1 MALLAIKLQANA
13 EAADAVADALI
24 EAGALSVSCDDADA
38 GTLAEASQFAEPG
51 LDPPRP
57 WRQNILTAL
66 VAEDASPETIVSAA
80 AHSCGIRTPRF
91 SVSLVDDEDWV
102 RRTQLQFEPMRV
114 AERIWIVPS
123 WCVPPDPTA
132 INIAIDPGLA
142 FGTGSHPTTRLML
155 RWLASNLKVGH
166 SLLDYGCGS
175 GILAIVGARLGAR
188 DAVGVD
194 IDPQAIV
201 TAKDNAAKNGVAVR
215 FVAPDAVPEQ
225 LSDIVV
231 ANILANPLI
240 ALAPLLTARCVGRLA
255 MSGIL
260 EEQFGEIKDAYD
272 EHFDLQIADREE
284 GWILASGARL

>member
-1 MALLAIKLQANA
+1 MAWLAIRLHAEA

-38 GTLAEASQFAEPG
+38 GTIAEASQFAEPG
-51 LDPPRP
+51 LDAPRP
-57 WRQNILTAL
+57 WRHNILTAL
-66 VAEDASPETIVSAA
+66 VAEDASPDVIVSAA
-80 AHSCGIRTPRF
+80 ALACGMQTPSF

-114 AERIWIVPS
+114 ADRLWIVPS
-123 WCVPPDPTA
+123 WCTPPEPA
-132 INIAIDPGLA
+132 AVNISIDPGLA

-155 RWLASNLKVGH
+155 RWLASNLKAGE

-188 DAVGVD
+188 DVVGVD

-201 TAKDNAAKNGVAVR
+201 TASGNATKNGVTVR
-215 FVAPDAVPEQ
+215 FITPDATPVRP
-225 LSDIVV
+225 SDIVV

-240 ALAPLLTARCVGRLA
+240 VLAPLLSALCADRLA
-255 MSGIL
+255 LSGIL
-260 EEQFGEIKDAYD
+260 EEQFSEIEAAYASR
-272 EHFDLQIADREE
+272 FDLQIADREA
-284 GWILASGARL
+284 GWILVSGRRR